1 MKITRAMVLAAG
13 LGTRMRPIT
22 DTCPKPLVK
31 VAGAALLDHA
41 LNRLAEAGIA
51 RAVVNVHH
59 LADQIEAHVKSR
71 KAPKVLIS
79 DERGLLLETGGGIR
93 KALPL
98 LGKSPF
104 IVMNSD
110 SFWVEGRPATLP
122 RMMAGFD
129 RKKMDMLLLVAAS
142 TASTGYD
149 GRGDFVLLPD
159 GRLERRKEKEV
170 APFVYTGVAIID
182 PAIFRTTPDGA
193 FSLNLLFDRAIESGR
208 LYGQRLDGLWMH
220 VGTPDAIGEAERA
233 ISASIL

>member
-1 MKITRAMVLAAG
+1 MVLAAG

-31 VAGAALLDHA
+31 VAGTALLDHA
-41 LNRLAEAGIA
+41 LDRLADAGIA
-51 RAVVNVHH
+51 RAVVNVHY
-59 LADQIEAHVKSR
+59 LADQVEAHLKSR
-71 KAPKVLIS
+71 KVPKIAIS
-79 DERGLLLETGGGIR
+79 DERGMLLETGGGIK

-98 LGKSPF
+98 LGKNPF
-104 IVMNSD
+104 LVMNSD
-110 SFWVEGRPATLP
+110 SFWVEGRPPTLP
-122 RMMAGFD
+122 RMMASFD
-129 RKKMDMLLLVAAS
+129 AKKMDMFLLVAAS

-182 PAIFRTTPDGA
+182 PAIFKTTPDGA

-208 LYGQRLDGLWMH
+208 LFGQRLDGLWMH
-220 VGTPDAIGEAERA
+220 VGTPDAIGEAEAA
-233 ISASIL
+233 IGASIL

>member
-22 DTCPKPLVK
+22 DNCPKPLIR

-41 LNRLAEAGIA
+41 LDRLAEAGIA
-51 RAVVNVHH
+51 RAVVNVHY
-59 LADQIEAHVKSR
+59 LADQVEAHLKGR
-71 KAPKVLIS
+71 KTPKIVIS
-79 DERGLLLETGGGIR
+79 DERETLLETGGGIR

-104 IVMNSD
+104 LVMNSD
-110 SFWVEGRPATLP
+110 SFWVEGRPPTLP
-122 RMMAGFD
+122 RMMASFD
-129 RKKMDMLLLVAAS
+129 RKKMDMLLLLAAS
-142 TASTGYD
+142 TASTGYH

-159 GRLERRKEKEV
+159 GRLERRKEKQV
-170 APFVYTGVAIID
+170 APFVYTGVAIVD
-182 PAIFRTTPDGA
+182 PAIFKATPEGA
-193 FSLNLLFDRAIESGR
+193 FSLNLLFDRAIDAGR

-220 VGTPDAIGEAERA
+220 VGTPEAIGEAEQA